1 MGDTV
6 KKRLLSI
13 SMGIVYLWFGALK
26 FVPSLSPAEELAK
39 NTIHQLTLGLIPDRV
54 SLFVLATW
62 EVGVGL
68 LLLFGLWKR
77 QAIILALA
85 HMVCTFSP
93 LIFFPDDVFGEA
105 PFSLTLVGQ
114 YIMKNLIIVAVLFSI
129 YERRP
134 IKETSVPKSMEPKPA
149 LFLYVLALK
158 NRFKKG

>member
-39 NTIHQLTLGLIPDRV
+39 NTIHHLTLGLIPDRV

-77 QAIILALA
+77 QAVILGLI

-105 PFSLTLVGQ
+105 PLSLTLVGQ

-134 IKETSVPKSMEPKPA
+134 IKETSVPKTMEPKPVV
-149 LFLYVLALK
+149 FLYVLALK
-158 NRFKKG
+158 NKFKKG